1 MIALADA
8 TRGIE
13 EFQHSRRRLE
23 KKKIMQVA
31 IYPDLATISRE
42 ATDYVVRVAQ
52 EAIAARGQ
60 FSIALSGGTTPGQ
73 LYWLL
78 TSEPYRSQIDWS
90 SAQIFWSDER
100 CVSPDDPQSNYHL
113 AQQMML
119 SKLSLPPEQ
128 LHRMPDDPPNP
139 QQAT

>member
-73 LYWLL
+73 LYGLL

-90 SAQIFWSDER
+90 AVQIGF
-100 CVSPDDPQSNYHL
+100 
-113 AQQMML
+113 AGQQR
-119 SKLSLPPEQ
+119 SKSTRLNSS
-128 LHRMPDDPPNP
+128 H
-139 QQAT
+139 T